1 MDWIREKLSSI
12 GVFCILAGIV
22 SSLLQLIGYEL
33 RIFRALDQQG
43 PAVAW
48 GIRVGFIVVGVVL
61 YMLAP
66 KAKAEAEAA
75 PSSEQ

>member
-1 MDWIREKLSSI
+1 MGWIREKLASI
-12 GVFCILAGIV
+12 GGFCVFVGVI

-48 GIRVGFIVVGVVL
+48 GVRVGFIVVGVAL
-61 YMLAP
+61 YLLAP
-66 KAKAEAEAA
+66 KSEDEPA
-75 PSSEQ
+75 PQSEQ